1 MFAVEVLGMFSVH
14 VVCCVSLT
22 DQMGFSGNVTWP
34 RDQDRLSGE
43 FKGLDNLSASLPL
56 GTSGSVSEKERLSS
70 DGDTTI
76 GSPRSF
82 SVPGPLYKQGITDE
96 CLHYNVHDSPKYLAS
111 M

>member
-1 MFAVEVLGMFSVH
+1 
-14 VVCCVSLT
+14 
-22 DQMGFSGNVTWP
+22 MGFSGNVTWP
-34 RDQDRLSGE
+34 TDQDRISGE
-43 FKGLDNLSASLPL
+43 FKGLDSLSASLPL
-56 GTSGSVSEKERLSS
+56 RTSCGSATEKERLSS